1 MKTTT
6 NGAAM
11 DSAARGA
18 GVRDAGREWSGRRV
32 LLAGLGGIG
41 GAVAHRL
48 ASRGARIFGTYH
60 SRSSSAQTLGE
71 SLPAGTWAGAAPL
84 EVTDPES
91 ALALAGPGGAAA
103 EALGEVDTVVIS
115 TGHRHD
121 LEFFAGQDPA
131 VYEEILAVELLGP
144 MHLVRAVLPGMQ
156 ARGFGRIVLI
166 GSDSGKAG
174 TMADAASSAAR
185 AGLTGF
191 ARSIARETARQ
202 DITINVVSPGPT
214 DTGLLQS
221 MLEHEGLTGKVMK
234 GTVGAVPKRRAGAA
248 EEIAEAVAYLAGPHS
263 GFTTGQV
270 LSVSGGLTM

>member
-1 MKTTT
+1 METTT
-6 NGAAM
+6 KGAAM
-11 DSAARGA
+11 DSAARGGA
-18 GVRDAGREWSGRRV
+18 RDVGREWSGRRV

-48 ASRGARIFGTYH
+48 ASCGARIFGTYH
-60 SRSSSAQTLGE
+60 SRPGSAETLGE

-91 ALALAGPGGAAA
+91 ALALAGPRGAAA
-103 EALGEVDTVVIS
+103 GALGEVDTVVIS

-121 LEFFAGQDPA
+121 LEFFAGQDPD
-131 VYEEILAVELLGP
+131 VYQEILAVELLGP

-156 ARGFGRIVLI
+156 ERGFGRIVLV

-185 AGLTGF
+185 AGLAGF

-214 DTGLLQS
+214 DTGLLQG
-221 MLEHEGLTGKVMK
+221 MLADEGLTGKVMK
-234 GTVGAVPKRRAGAA
+234 GTVGAVPKRRAGTAQ
-248 EEIAEAVAYLAGPHS
+248 EIAEAVAYLAGPHS